1 MPRERTPLAAAAERK
16 HHTAVTRAREALAA
30 MHQAGSEITFQ
41 GVADRAC
48 VSRQWLYKNPEL
60 RAEIEKL
67 RAHHRGPHPVPAAQR
82 TSDASMRQ
90 RNVMLLE
97 ENRRLRVEISQLKQE
112 LANLLGERRANQ
124 SEWSNA

>member
-1 MPRERTPLAAAAERK
+1 MPRERTPLQAAAQRK
-16 HHTAVTRAREALAA
+16 RDSALGRAREALAA
-30 MHQAGSEITFQ
+30 MHYAGSEITFQ
-41 GVADRAC
+41 GVADRAG

-90 RNVMLLE
+90 PAQAGARE
-97 ENRRLRVEISQLKQE
+97 PPR
-112 LANLLGERRANQ
+112 
-124 SEWSNA
+124 